1 FPPSAGAADPARL
14 REAAAPAR
22 SAAQVRSS
30 GPVDAEPFGAGEP
43 VAAGLSGLGGSEL
56 ARIATHLRRSRSGE
70 PVRLDVSAVLEAV
83 RDVAGVR
90 DAAVREEPG
99 GGPTLRLDLTEGADP
114 RHVGQQ
120 VARLLGERLGV
131 GADLAGGSP
140 GGLEAT
146 VEVTLAY
153 DGVRVIGRASGPAVD
168 SHVLRL
174 SAAATA
180 NAVEILLSGRGR
192 CAVEYAALVPAGTV
206 DTALVVLLLLAG
218 GWAE

>member
-131 GADLAGGSP
+131 GADLAGGSR
-140 GGLEAT
+140 GGLGTPTAET
-146 VEVTLAY
+146 PLVS
-153 DGVRVIGRASGPAVD
+153 VRSR
-168 SHVLRL
+168 
-174 SAAATA
+174 
-180 NAVEILLSGRGR
+180 
-192 CAVEYAALVPAGTV
+192 
-206 DTALVVLLLLAG
+206 AG
-218 GWAE
+218 GVLTTDNESRTARGPGWSSLRRDSDTQAPGPPG